1 LNSKIKFFQSIHF
14 KIALVFALV
23 LLITIEIIGAVFV
36 RQLERQ
42 NLNTFKQQIELPAYI
57 ENSIS
62 EQLSNTNTKSA
73 NKKIKAI
80 LSDVNNVNITEI
92 RVVDS
97 KGIIRGTSSVNNQSI
112 VGQKTTNEDIKK
124 TISNNRSYDQN
135 VYDDKTNARYY
146 VSSLP
151 LLNSSTNS
159 SVVGSLYIRA
169 NLESVY
175 ASINKITLLSL
186 SAAIVAI
193 ALGLLVA
200 IVISRAI
207 SVPIDEMKKQS
218 IRIAR
223 GDFSGHVKVY
233 GNDELGQLAGA
244 VNNLSVRVEEA
255 QDSTEADRRRLDGV
269 LRHMSDGVLA
279 TDRRGN
285 VTIINETAVDLLSSS
300 SEESVGMS
308 ILDVLHIR
316 QDYTIRELLES
327 EEEIIIDLSTDANE
341 LILHAYFSLIQ
352 RESGFISGL
361 VCVLHDITEQQHE
374 EQERRQFVSN
384 VSHELRTPLTSVRSY
399 VEALSDGAWEDPELA
414 PNFLAVVQ
422 DETERMIRMINDLLS
437 LSRMDAGTS
446 KLNFEYVNLNELIN
460 YILNRFDMI
469 LNSDDQ
475 PSKTYKIDRKITTK
489 DLWVDLDT
497 DKFTQV
503 VDNLMNN
510 AIKYSPDGGTI
521 TVRLLETH
529 NHVILTISD
538 QGLGIPRKDIAH
550 VFDRFFRVDKARSKT
565 CAKVM

>member
-1 LNSKIKFFQSIHF
+1 MNSKIKFFQSIHF

-62 EQLSNTNTKSA
+62 EQLSNTDTKAA

-80 LSDVNNVNITEI
+80 LSDVNNANITEI
-92 RVVDS
+92 RVIDS

-135 VYDDKTNARYY
+135 VYDDKTNTRYY

-159 SVVGSLYIRA
+159 SVAGALYMRA

-186 SAAIVAI
+186 SAALVAI
-193 ALGLLVA
+193 ALGLFVA

-244 VNNLSVRVEEA
+244 VNN
-255 QDSTEADRRRLDGV
+255 
-269 LRHMSDGVLA
+269 
-279 TDRRGN
+279 
-285 VTIINETAVDLLSSS
+285 
-300 SEESVGMS
+300 
-308 ILDVLHIR
+308 
-316 QDYTIRELLES
+316 
-327 EEEIIIDLSTDANE
+327 
-341 LILHAYFSLIQ
+341 
-352 RESGFISGL
+352 
-361 VCVLHDITEQQHE
+361 
-374 EQERRQFVSN
+374 
-384 VSHELRTPLTSVRSY
+384 
-399 VEALSDGAWEDPELA
+399 
-414 PNFLAVVQ
+414 
-422 DETERMIRMINDLLS
+422 
-437 LSRMDAGTS
+437 
-446 KLNFEYVNLNELIN
+446 
-460 YILNRFDMI
+460 
-469 LNSDDQ
+469 
-475 PSKTYKIDRKITTK
+475 
-489 DLWVDLDT
+489 
-497 DKFTQV
+497 
-503 VDNLMNN
+503 
-510 AIKYSPDGGTI
+510 
-521 TVRLLETH
+521 
-529 NHVILTISD
+529 
-538 QGLGIPRKDIAH
+538 
-550 VFDRFFRVDKARSKT
+550 
-565 CAKVM
+565 

>member
-1 LNSKIKFFQSIHF
+1 MNSKIKFFQSIHF

-36 RQLERQ
+36 RRLERQ

-62 EQLSNTNTKSA
+62 EQLSNTDTKAA

-80 LSDVNNVNITEI
+80 LSDVNNANITEI
-92 RVVDS
+92 RVIDS

-135 VYDDKTNARYY
+135 VYDDKTNTRYY

-159 SVVGSLYIRA
+159 SVAGALYMRA

-186 SAAIVAI
+186 SAALVAI
-193 ALGLLVA
+193 ALGLFVA

-285 VTIINETAVDLLSSS
+285 VTIINETATDLLSSS
-300 SEESVGMS
+300 SETTVGTS

-316 QDYTIRELLES
+316 KDYTIRELLES
-327 EEEIIIDLSTDANE
+327 EEEIIIDLSTEANE

-361 VCVLHDITEQQHE
+361 VCVLHDVTEEQRE
-374 EQERRQFVSN
+374 EQEPVYQ
-384 VSHELRTPLTSVRSY
+384 L
-399 VEALSDGAWEDPELA
+399 
-414 PNFLAVVQ
+414 
-422 DETERMIRMINDLLS
+422 
-437 LSRMDAGTS
+437 
-446 KLNFEYVNLNELIN
+446 
-460 YILNRFDMI
+460 
-469 LNSDDQ
+469 
-475 PSKTYKIDRKITTK
+475 
-489 DLWVDLDT
+489 
-497 DKFTQV
+497 
-503 VDNLMNN
+503 
-510 AIKYSPDGGTI
+510 
-521 TVRLLETH
+521 
-529 NHVILTISD
+529 
-538 QGLGIPRKDIAH
+538 GL
-550 VFDRFFRVDKARSKT
+550 
-565 CAKVM
+565 